1 MLELWFRQFVD
12 GSCTADRPQV
22 SANDRHPPVP
32 ARASGVRRAEV
43 A

>member
-12 GSCTADRPQV
+12 HPAAAQSAAADGRGARERTA
-22 SANDRHPPVP
+22 
-32 ARASGVRRAEV
+32 ASEA